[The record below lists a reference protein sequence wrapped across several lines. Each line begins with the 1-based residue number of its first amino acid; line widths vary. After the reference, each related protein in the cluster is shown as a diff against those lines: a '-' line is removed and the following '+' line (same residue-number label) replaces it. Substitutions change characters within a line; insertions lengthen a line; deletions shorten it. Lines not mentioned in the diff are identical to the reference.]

1 VLPDKSIFERISSH
15 ESDFIKERIRKMKHF
30 LTLVRSHR
38 KLQNSDY
45 FKAFLCENDK
55 TFKLTVKNLILL
67 EENDKS
73 PVVQKTK
80 GWLSAASNQFGK
92 MLSKSSTFHIENI
105 VPGVKNLLSQSDDDY
120 DTGDLIVK
128 KCKEKLEVLK
138 QSFVDLY
145 KLAQNLYMNRSDE

>member
-1 VLPDKSIFERISSH
+1 
-15 ESDFIKERIRKMKHF
+15 M
-30 LTLVRSHR
+30 
-38 KLQNSDY
+38 
-45 FKAFLCENDK
+45 
-55 TFKLTVKNLILL
+55 KNLILL

-105 VPGVKNLLSQSDDDY
+105 VPGVKILLSKSDDDY
-120 DTGDLIVK
+120 DAGDLMVK
-128 KCKEKLEVLK
+128 KYKDKLEVLK

-145 KLAQNLYMNRSDE
+145 KLAQNMHESRSDECKMERELSHALDSLHSLNDKDVQKEIDSN